1 MYALFIVWKMQARG
15 MAIELLFAFPPA
27 DRLSHFSFAAGPPFR
42 YRSLVLHLP
51 KRSLC
56 PLVFILLH
64 LQNPL
69 RIFYPLLRLL
79 PTLFG
84 AREWCQ
90 PFRRWNDDNEIFGFD
105 DTEVNFSRTE
115 FDTSYIEGG
124 SAHWI
129 DVSTYLILSTS
140 NSRYLIKY
148 WGVWRKLD

>member
-1 MYALFIVWKMQARG
+1 
-15 MAIELLFAFPPA
+15 MAIELSSSDSLHRLPIPFLFC
-27 DRLSHFSFAAGPPFR
+27 RGPPFR

-56 PLVFILLH
+56 PLIFILLH

-69 RIFYPLLRLL
+69 RISYPLLR
-79 PTLFG
+79 PLFSHSRS
-84 AREWCQ
+84 RERWCQ

-129 DVSTYLILSTS
+129 DVSAYLILSAF
-140 NSRYLIKY
+140 NGRYLIKHY
-148 WGVWRKLD
+148 YKVWKRLD